1 MKCRLPVAAFA
12 FLAALFGSTRGVAQT
27 TINVGTSATGFA
39 SYDPFSG
46 GGGPYPFSNFGVA
59 ASANIGGT
67 SVNLVTGGQTSFLFP
82 AFSNGQVIAPNA
94 IGTAIGYTPGWTGS
108 IDSASTLAA
117 NATFVY
123 NIGPFSGSNTLFNQN
138 LTNAVSGSL
147 VSGGTLMGGNLGGV
161 SNGNL
166 TSFGYSAGAPFASAS
181 ATINIGLQYQSGLS
195 WSSTATY
202 GVNGW
207 ISSVPYST
215 AALTNVTSSTVS
227 SGGLNYIVPSASGL
241 ATGTQLYL
249 NLQPTV
255 TMDIPITPTSVVS
268 TPITGNLNVQA
279 FGDNIV
285 NYNFPIANPFNLPI
299 DYSTWDAST
308 SWASGT
314 VYSIPIEYE
323 NLSINDVCPSGNL
336 CSEFVV
342 DEPTFAFNVPT
353 LGNGSINNFLGGG
366 YTGGWNPGLSGA
378 PLVPNICDPA
388 TGICYASNDP
398 NLPVGPAGPAMVT
411 TTTTPY
417 VTTAEPSSLLFL
429 VAGLLCFCCGNAL
442 RSRFRGGLGFA
453 H

>member
-12 FLAALFGSTRGVAQT
+12 FLAALFASTRGVAQT

-181 ATINIGLQYQSGLS
+181 ATTTSASNIKAASPGAPPQPMA
-195 WSSTATY
+195 STA
-202 GVNGW
+202 G
-207 ISSVPYST
+207 SAPCPT
-215 AALTNVTSSTVS
+215 APRRS
-227 SGGLNYIVPSASGL
+227 
-241 ATGTQLYL
+241 
-249 NLQPTV
+249 
-255 TMDIPITPTSVVS
+255 PTS
-268 TPITGNLNVQA
+268 PRA
-279 FGDNIV
+279 
-285 NYNFPIANPFNLPI
+285 
-299 DYSTWDAST
+299 
-308 SWASGT
+308 
-314 VYSIPIEYE
+314 
-323 NLSINDVCPSGNL
+323 PS
-336 CSEFVV
+336 
-342 DEPTFAFNVPT
+342 
-353 LGNGSINNFLGGG
+353 
-366 YTGGWNPGLSGA
+366 
-378 PLVPNICDPA
+378 PA
-388 TGICYASNDP
+388 A
-398 NLPVGPAGPAMVT
+398 A
-411 TTTTPY
+411 
-417 VTTAEPSSLLFL
+417 
-429 VAGLLCFCCGNAL
+429 
-442 RSRFRGGLGFA
+442 
-453 H
+453 